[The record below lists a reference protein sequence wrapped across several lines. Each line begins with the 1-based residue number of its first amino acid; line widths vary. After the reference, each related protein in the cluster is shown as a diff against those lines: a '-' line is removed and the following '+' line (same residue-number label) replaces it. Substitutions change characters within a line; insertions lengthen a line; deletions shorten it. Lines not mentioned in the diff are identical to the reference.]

1 MIADR
6 VCNVG
11 IPVLT
16 LARYI
21 LETTLM
27 EYSLN
32 IEVSESKLAA
42 AALVLALIMK
52 NITSKPRWSTTVD
65 TN

>member
-21 LETTLM
+21 LETTPM

-32 IEVSESKLAA
+32 IEVRESKLAA

-52 NITSKPRWSTTVD
+52 NITSKPRRSTTVD